1 MRKWKRGAA
10 ALLAAG
16 VCLLTTGCS
25 MVDESVLNTQADY
38 SVSINVPYA
47 TATPLPDRL
56 NVPDAIVIGEDGKVS
71 VNDASAIEG
80 DFQNQT
86 DESQQSDYQSLNL
99 GNTGTEVQ
107 ALQARLQALGYFEG
121 EVSGVYD
128 ASTEEA
134 VKRFERT
141 YGTMQT
147 GVATSKLQLKLFA
160 AGAPAF
166 GSEEYESAVV
176 AQYSVL
182 RVGNVGSSVYALQQ
196 RLKDLGYPIGELD
209 GVYDEET
216 AKCVSMFYTTYGLA
230 ASKVASVSMQKQL
243 YAENAKAYNASAAM
257 PATLDTALDDEEDS
271 GDFDTLEGQTDADEE
286 EVDDFAELLEEAAR
300 QEAEASPATTA
311 AVEQPED
318 DDGTLREGST
328 GERVRAVQQRLAEMG
343 YLDKD
348 AVSGTYD
355 AATVEAVDRYLLMQG
370 LGSES
375 DLTPEL
381 EEKLLADTQTAPEAE
396 SDDTPSDES
405 LKLNVGDSGTE
416 VLALQNRLIELGYAA
431 GSADG
436 KYGPATITA
445 VRAFQI
451 INDLEADGVA
461 GEDTLKLLNSDE
473 AVSYADGK
481 SKLPT
486 PSPSPTIAASDTVFY
501 KLSSGAAG
509 SAVTKLQKRLI
520 ALGYLSSGKDT
531 GSYDKATIKAV
542 KAYQKAIGLKQT
554 GVANASFQVFIY
566 SKVAPKKGR
575 TLSSKTSSY
584 KNLTVGSKGNAVVK
598 LQKRLCKLGY
608 MTKSQG
614 KKANGKYNET
624 TRKIVAKL
632 QRKMGF
638 AVASGEATPEFQA
651 YIYSKYGAKL

>member
-10 ALLAAG
+10 ALLTAG
-16 VCLLTTGCS
+16 ACLLTTGCS

-38 SVSINVPYA
+38 SVSINMPYA

-56 NVPDAIVIGEDGKVS
+56 NVPDAIVIDDNGRVS
-71 VNDASAIEG
+71 VNDVSAIEG

-86 DESQQSDYQSLNL
+86 DESQQSDYQSLTL

-196 RLKDLGYPIGELD
+196 RLKDLGFPVGELD
-209 GVYDEET
+209 GVYDEQT
-216 AKCVSMFYTTYGLA
+216 AECVAMFYTTYGLA

-243 YAENAKAYNASAAM
+243 YAENARTYDANAAM
-257 PATLDTALDDEEDS
+257 PATLDTELDDEAQTN
-271 GDFDTLEGQTDADEE
+271 DFDTLEGEGASEAEETDG
-286 EVDDFAELLEEAAR
+286 FAALLEEAAR
-300 QEAEASPATTA
+300 EEAAAKATATASA
-311 AVEQPED
+311 EQPVED
-318 DDGTLREGST
+318 DGNLREGST
-328 GERVRAVQQRLAEMG
+328 GERVRAVQERLAELG
-343 YLDKD
+343 YLEREE
-348 AVSGTYD
+348 VSGTYD
-355 AATVEAVDRYLLMQG
+355 SDTIEAVDRYLLMQG
-370 LGSES
+370 LASEGV
-375 DLTPEL
+375 LTPEL
-381 EEKLLADTQTAPEAE
+381 EARLLSETPLDAPTAEPTA
-396 SDDTPSDES
+396 SLDEP
-405 LKLNVGDSGTE
+405 LKLNVGDTGAE
-416 VLALQNRLIELGYAA
+416 VLAMQNRLIELGYAA
-431 GSADG
+431 GTADG

-445 VRAFQI
+445 VRAFQF

-461 GEDTLKLLNSDE
+461 GEDTLNMLYSD
-473 AVSYADGK
+473 AAISYADGK
-481 SKLPT
+481 DKLPT

-501 KLSSGAAG
+501 KLSNGAAG

-520 ALGYLSSGKDT
+520 ALGYLADGKAT
-531 GSYDKATIKAV
+531 GSFDKATESAV

-554 GVANASFQVFIY
+554 GVANASFQLFIY
-566 SKVAPKKGR
+566 SKVAPKKGK
-575 TLSSKTSSY
+575 TLSSKTTSY
-584 KNLTVGSKGNAVVK
+584 KDLDVGSKGKAVLK
-598 LQKRLCKLGY
+598 LQKRLWKLGY
-608 MTKSQG
+608 MTTNQG
-614 KKANGKYNET
+614 KKAKGTYNET

-632 QRKMGF
+632 QRKMGY
-638 AVASGEATPEFQA
+638 AVANGEASPEFQA
-651 YIYSKYGAKL
+651 YIFSKYGAKL